1 MPGRRLIKQ
10 GNLMKV
16 PRAGGSG
23 HSRYFV
29 LFSDMLMY
37 CKIKIAGIDKLQLPK
52 TNSLECACMMPL
64 KHTQVETLVGKGVF
78 KISCKKEELILYSQ
92 VRLSCR

>member
-1 MPGRRLIKQ
+1 
-10 GNLMKV
+10 MKV

-37 CKIKIAGIDKLQLPK
+37 CKIKIAGVDKLQLPK

-92 VRLSCR
+92 VRLSCRLSMHWTRFLN